1 MKRIKN
7 YLPIKY
13 WPRDDR
19 PRERLFRNGE
29 HTLANS
35 ELLAIILRTG
45 TKGASALDLARN
57 ILQKFE
63 TFRDIGRADL
73 CDWEEFKGLGRAK
86 IAQIK
91 AAIEIGRR
99 LKEEKIKEK
108 RTKIKSSRDA
118 AEILLPRMRDLK
130 KEVFKILLLNSQNRI
145 IDIIEAE
152 EGTVHQAKPIIRE
165 IFQKALQQSA
175 AFIICVHNHPSGNP
189 KPSPEDIEF
198 TQELARAGEALL
210 LQCLDHIII
219 GNSGYFSFCDEGLL
233 WPLETNTI
241 PV

>member
-1 MKRIKN
+1 MKKIKN
-7 YLPIKY
+7 YLPIKS
-13 WPRDDR
+13 WPPDDQ
-19 PRERLFRNGE
+19 PREKLFRNGE

-45 TKGASALDLARN
+45 VKGTSALDLARS
-57 ILQKFE
+57 ILQKFK
-63 TFRDIGRADL
+63 TFRDIGRAEV
-73 CDWEEFKGLGRAK
+73 CDWKEFKGLGCAK
-86 IAQIK
+86 IAQVK

-118 AEILLPRMRDLK
+118 AEILIPRMRDLK

-145 IDIIEAE
+145 IDIIEVE

-165 IFQKALQQSA
+165 IFQKALQQFAS
-175 AFIICVHNHPSGNP
+175 FIICVHNHPSGNP
-189 KPSPEDIEF
+189 RPSPEDIEF
-198 TQELARAGEALL
+198 TQELSRAGEVLL

-219 GNSGYFSFCDEGLL
+219 GNGKYFSFCDEGLF
-233 WPLETNTI
+233 
-241 PV
+241 